1 MPHEDLES
9 KTMLLR
15 FAKVPIQGFIQ
26 AILISGRQHKKFNFL
41 IKTYEYILALNMHSK
56 QSGLLDFCHFKLF
69 VCPSIVR
76 RLKVG
81 FTP

>member
-26 AILISGRQHKKFNFL
+26 AILISSRQHKKFNFL
-41 IKTYEYILALNMHSK
+41 IKTYEYILALNVYSK
-56 QSGLLDFCHFKLF
+56 QSGLLDFCLGA
-69 VCPSIVR
+69 VVTIRVTENNPI
-76 RLKVG
+76 
-81 FTP
+81 